1 MALVINTNMASIN
14 AQRQL
19 SNSGMSLDRA
29 TERLSSGQ
37 RINSAKDDAA
47 GLAISNRMTSQ
58 VRGLDQAVRNANDG
72 VSLIQTAEGALQET
86 TNILQ
91 RMREL
96 AVQSSNGI
104 YSNSDRA
111 TLNAETKQLVA
122 ELDRI
127 AKSTS
132 FNGQNLLDGSLG
144 KVSLQVGSEANQ
156 TISFS
161 INAMDAKTLGLGS
174 TSSDMAGTHF
184 SGAIGSATLSD
195 GDVLINGK
203 SIGAVASTDTLEDV
217 LEMINTNIDS
227 VTATAFNEVTATT
240 VGTGITSSSAT
251 LTLTLTNPDSTSA
264 VYTIQGTNNLD
275 ELVTAINDQTG
286 GKVVASLSDEGKLVL
301 ANDNGATITLG
312 GTGTTATVTGLTTS
326 PYYGKLA
333 LTSKNGEDIT
343 ITKGTNGTDAD
354 LASLGLQ
361 ETRADNS
368 VKAGSALNATAWSYG
383 DVKINGVI
391 IDHENTATLQ
401 GKVDNINAAS
411 DQTGVK
417 AALKA
422 EMVGDFD
429 LSRTFV
435 ELSSTLSGTVTAAST
450 LTINGVD
457 ITVTA
462 GSTRVELAAAIN
474 AQVANT
480 GVRAYLDEDDN
491 FALIGAGPVTLSSTS
506 AANLQ
511 TIIPAAQFA
520 TTTGTVLANGDSI
533 NINNIEVALTAA
545 TSISG
550 ILTSI
555 NSKQSTTGVWAT
567 VNDNGDLI
575 LNSNGA
581 FSVKAGL
588 ENGAKA
594 LSVLGL
600 QGTDLDATDT
610 ETASPTLVLTSEKGT
625 PISIDLTTAGATN
638 SGLRAQNQAS
648 SGAGFGSSIASV
660 SVDTQA
666 NAQKAIAT
674 IDNALTTINDT
685 RAALGAVNN
694 RLDFTVSNL
703 SSIAE
708 KTTAARSRIVDAD
721 FAVETA
727 NLSRSQVLQQA
738 STAMLAQANARA
750 QNVLSL
756 LR

>member
-19 SNSGMSLDRA
+19 SNSGMTLDRA

-104 YSNSDRA
+104 YSNGDRA
-111 TLNAETKQLVA
+111 TLNAEVKQLVS

-144 KVSLQVGSEANQ
+144 NVSLQVGSEANQ
-156 TISFS
+156 TISFKIS
-161 INAMDAKTLGLGS
+161 AMDAKTLGLGS

-184 SGAIGSATLSD
+184 SGAIGSVTLSD

-203 SIGAVASTDTLEDV
+203 SIGAVASTDKLEDV
-217 LEMINTNIDS
+217 VKMINKNIDS
-227 VTATAFNEVTATT
+227 VTASAFNEVKATT
-240 VGTGITSSSAT
+240 VGTGITSSTAT
-251 LTLTLTNPDSTSA
+251 LTVTLTNPDSTSS

-275 ELVTAINDQTG
+275 ELVTAINDQSG
-286 GKVVASLSDEGKLVL
+286 GKVAASLSDDGKLVL

-312 GTGTTATVTGLTTS
+312 GTSTVATVTGLTTTA
-326 PYYGKLA
+326 YQGKLA

-368 VKAGSALNATAWSYG
+368 VKGGSALNSTAWAYG
-383 DVKINGVI
+383 DVKINGI
-391 IDHENTATLQ
+391 NIDHTNTATLQ

-429 LSRTFV
+429 LSRKYV
-435 ELSSTLSGTVTAAST
+435 ELSSTLSGTITAGSVR
-450 LTINGVD
+450 INGVA
-457 ITVTA
+457 ITISA
-462 GSTRVELAAAIN
+462 GSTKVDLVADIN
-474 AQVANT
+474 ASTSLT
-480 GVRAYLDEDDN
+480 GVRAYLDENDN
-491 FALIGAGPVTLSSTS
+491 FAMIGSGPITLTTTSTGDID
-506 AANLQ
+506 N
-511 TIIPAAQFA
+511 IIPTAQLNVTHSA
-520 TTTGTVLANGDSI
+520 SALANGASV

-545 TSISG
+545 TTITG
-550 ILTSI
+550 ILGSI

-567 VNDNGDLI
+567 INDNGDLI

-588 ENGAKA
+588 VNGAKA

-600 QGTDLDATDT
+600 QGTDLNATNT
-610 ETASPTLVLTSEKGT
+610 ETATPSLVLTSEKGT
-625 PISIDLTTAGATN
+625 PISIELTANGATN

-648 SGAGFGSSIASV
+648 SGAGFGSSIASLTI
-660 SVDTQA
+660 DTQA

-685 RAALGAVNN
+685 RASLGAVNN

>member
-1 MALVINTNMASIN
+1 
-14 AQRQL
+14 
-19 SNSGMSLDRA
+19 
-29 TERLSSGQ
+29 
-37 RINSAKDDAA
+37 
-47 GLAISNRMTSQ
+47 
-58 VRGLDQAVRNANDG
+58 
-72 VSLIQTAEGALQET
+72 
-86 TNILQ
+86 
-91 RMREL
+91 MREL
-96 AVQSSNGI
+96 AIQSSNGI
-104 YSNSDRA
+104 YSNGDRA
-111 TLNAETKQLVA
+111 TLNAEVKQLVS

-144 KVSLQVGSEANQ
+144 NVSLQVGAEANQ
-156 TISFS
+156 TISFK
-161 INAMDAKTLGLGS
+161 IGAMDAKTLGLGS

-184 SGAIGSATLSD
+184 SGAIGSVTLSD

-203 SIGAVASTDTLEDV
+203 SIGAVAATDTLEDV
-217 LEMINTNIDS
+217 LNMINKNIDS
-227 VTATAFNEVTATT
+227 VTATAFNEAAATNVGDGVTTATN
-240 VGTGITSSSAT
+240 S
-251 LTLTLTNPDSTSA
+251 LTITLTNPDNSSSS
-264 VYTIQGTNNLD
+264 YTIQNTNNLD
-275 ELVTAINDQTG
+275 ELVSAINTQTG
-286 GKVVASLSDEGKLVL
+286 GKLVASVGDGGKLVL
-301 ANDNGATITLG
+301 SNDNGATIGLTAG
-312 GTGTTATVTGLTTS
+312 GTGDVATITGFS
-326 PYYGKLA
+326 AASYQGKLA

-361 ETRADNS
+361 ETRGDNS
-368 VKAGSALNATAWSYG
+368 VKGGGALNSTSWSYG

-391 IDHENTATLQ
+391 IDHKDTNTLQ

-411 DQTGVK
+411 SQTGVR

-435 ELSSTLSGTVTAAST
+435 ELSSTLSGTVTADTT

-457 ITVTA
+457 ISVTA
-462 GSTRVELAAAIN
+462 GSTRVELAAKIN
-474 AQVANT
+474 ADVANT

-491 FALIGAGPVTLSSTS
+491 FALIGSGPITLSSTA

-511 TIIPAAQFA
+511 SIIPAAQFA
-520 TTTGTVLANGDSI
+520 GTNTPTALADGSSI

-545 TSISG
+545 GSISG

-555 NSKQSTTGVWAT
+555 NSKQAETGVWAT

-588 ENGAKA
+588 VDGAKA
-594 LSVLGL
+594 LAVLGL
-600 QGTDLDATDT
+600 QGTDLDPTDT
-610 ETASPTLVLTSEKGT
+610 ETAAPSLVLTSEKGT
-625 PISIDLTTAGATN
+625 PISIDLTAAGATN
-638 SGLRAQNQAS
+638 SGLRSQNQAS

-660 SVDTQA
+660 SIDTQA

-685 RAALGAVNN
+685 RAQLGAVNN

-703 SSIAE
+703 SSITE